1 MTFSLKTFAI
11 TVTFNPDLKILKEQL
26 ESLKSQCKVIIVDN
40 ASRKNLLEPIENFCD
55 TNEHVKL
62 IALDENIGISRAQ
75 NVGIQDVMETLPEA
89 RFVLLLDHDSVP
101 NEGMVQGLENEFQT
115 LHETGSNIAA
125 IGPLLYDPR
134 DKKYLGFHII
144 QNGFWKK
151 IIPAKDS
158 APVECHSL
166 NSSGSLISLDALK
179 NIGLLEE
186 DFFMDH
192 GETEWCFRAID
203 KGYKI
208 FGSARVILNHLM
220 GNEVCE
226 YWLFGRRRMPYRSP
240 LRHYYIVRNSLL
252 MQKRSY
258 IPRTWKFW
266 NIIKLFFTYVYF
278 GFAAKESR
286 EHRKYIGKGIRDGL
300 RDSAGKIRTHN
311 SI

>member
-1 MTFSLKTFAI
+1 
-11 TVTFNPDLKILKEQL
+11 
-26 ESLKSQCKVIIVDN
+26 
-40 ASRKNLLEPIENFCD
+40 
-55 TNEHVKL
+55 
-62 IALDENIGISRAQ
+62 
-75 NVGIQDVMETLPEA
+75 METDPEV

-101 NEGMVQGLENEFQT
+101 SEEMVQGLENEFNS
-115 LHETGSNIAA
+115 LRDKGNNIAA

-144 QNGFWKK
+144 RNGLWEK
-151 IIPAKDS
+151 IIPAKNS

-166 NSSGSLISLDALK
+166 NSSGSLISIE
-179 NIGLLEE
+179 NIKKIVRLEE

-208 FGSARVILNHLM
+208 FGSAKVTLNHLM
-220 GNEVCE
+220 GDDVCE
-226 YWLFGRRRMPYRSP
+226 YWFFGRKRMPYRSP
-240 LRHYYIVRNSLL
+240 LRHYYIARNSML

-278 GFAAKESR
+278 GFVAKESR

-300 RDSAGKIRTHN
+300 RGSAGKIRTHN